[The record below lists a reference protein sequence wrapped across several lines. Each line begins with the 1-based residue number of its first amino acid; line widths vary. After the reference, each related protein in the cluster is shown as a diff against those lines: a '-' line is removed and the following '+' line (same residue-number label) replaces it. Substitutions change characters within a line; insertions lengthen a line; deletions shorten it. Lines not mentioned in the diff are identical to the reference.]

1 MLKCNSKRAIAGVMV
16 ILMLGGILTGCGNGS
31 SSDTNSENSSSTD
44 GDAAE
49 SQQAEV
55 VNLKMWIRASS
66 KENNQTITI
75 DEFNESQDQIKVEYE
90 IYGDNYSEVLKL
102 ALSSG
107 EVPDVFEVAGLDA
120 GSVRS
125 FIEAGYMAPLEDYYD
140 DEYSG
145 QFNPSAFT
153 QYAAD
158 GHVYI
163 IPKEM
168 RYQRLYYNKTLFERS
183 GLDPDTPPSTLEEM
197 MEFAKIITEAG
208 EGEFYGF
215 GLPIKSDSTWERNV
229 DNIAILSSTTGPW
242 AFDYTTGQFDFAKQK
257 PILEYFR
264 EMFNAGVIM
273 PGSESLDIEM
283 TRANFATDKIG
294 MYIDGNWMVN
304 GYNNELEAAKEL
316 NYDTALI
323 PVFEGQ
329 QRAKDYLSLDSG
341 HAIYANSKHKEEAF
355 TVIKYVL
362 DNVYEAPARKDLKSI
377 APSLSLNLANNERI
391 NSQEAV
397 QSMKG
402 VTGLLQ
408 EQDQLA
414 SFPVIPSQM
423 LTLEGDSR
431 ESVYPILIIGNSDM
445 DSELQKLSATYNKA
459 LEVAITDGT
468 LTQSDLTPDGFD
480 YMTR

>member
-1 MLKCNSKRAIAGVMV
+1 MAMLMMV
-16 ILMLGGILTGCGNGS
+16 GILTGCGNDS
-31 SSDTNSENSSSTD
+31 STGTNPANSENSTST
-44 GDAAE
+44 DAAE
-49 SQQAEV
+49 TESQSTKV
-55 VNLKMWIRASS
+55 INLKMWIRASS

-75 DEFNESQDQIKVEYE
+75 DEFNDSQDQIKVEYE

-102 ALSSG
+102 ALTSG

-125 FIEAGYMAPLEDYYD
+125 FIKSGYMAPLDDYYD
-140 DEYSG
+140 DEYAE

-153 QYAAD
+153 QYADD

-197 MEFAKIITEAG
+197 MEFSKIITEAG

-229 DNIAILSSTTGPW
+229 DNIAILSATTGPW
-242 AFDYTTGQFDFAKQK
+242 AFNYTTGQFDFAKQK

-283 TRANFATDKIG
+283 IRANFATDKIG

-329 QRAKDYLSLDSG
+329 RRAKDYLSLDSG
-341 HAIYANSKHKEEAF
+341 HAIYANSEYKDEAF
-355 TVIKYVL
+355 AVIKYVL
-362 DNVYEAPARKDLKSI
+362 DNVYEAPARKDPTSI

-391 NSQEAV
+391 NAQEAV
-397 QSMKG
+397 QNMKG

-408 EQDQLA
+408 GQNELA

-431 ESVYPILIIGNSDM
+431 ESVYPMLIIGNIDM
-445 DSELQKLSATYNKA
+445 DSELQKLSDTYNKA
-459 LEVAITDGT
+459 LEVAIAEGT
-468 LTQSDLTPDGFD
+468 LSQSDLTPDGFD